1 MISTRKH
8 QKKKNWINNTGKLQ
22 DEKEKG
28 LLIKKI
34 LTINTGTQGDTVG
47 GSSQPFHFSLRDW
60 YLIKFMCKRIK
71 SFANKSRV
79 TIQAYIFFAL
89 PHSISSFLFKRISLW
104 SNNSSICLVLL
115 TIFKLNHIPILGL
128 CFIHSFCS
136 YCKVNGKITVI
147 LYLLPQTCH
156 QCILHK

>member
-8 QKKKNWINNTGKLQ
+8 QKKRIGLTTLENYRMKKK
-22 DEKEKG
+22 KE
-28 LLIKKI
+28 LLLKKI

-71 SFANKSRV
+71 PFANKSRV

-104 SNNSSICLVLL
+104 PNNSSICLVLL

-147 LYLLPQTCH
+147 LYLLPQTCQ